1 MSIFRVPQ
9 WVTQHLHEFPT
20 YNAIPD
26 SLFQQLHKDLARYQ
40 ASETPLVS
48 IVIPA
53 YNEEKD
59 MLKTLSSLAH
69 NKSLYP
75 TELIV
80 VNNNSKDHTQ
90 EILDRCGVCS
100 VLETKQGISY
110 ARQAGLE
117 AARGKYILSA
127 DSDSIYPPEW
137 GIAYIQTLEQNPDV
151 AVVYGQYSFIPSEGA
166 TRLGLQLHEL
176 VAENFFRT
184 RTGKLEA
191 VNVMGFNFAYRR
203 EQALQIGGFKH
214 DLDRAKTGRAEDGW
228 MAYELADLGRI
239 QLVKMSNRVWTSD
252 RRLMEAGSLIKAFML
267 RVKKYVAGGT
277 PHQGVVS

>member
-9 WVTQHLHEFPT
+9 WVTQHLHEYPT
-20 YNAIPD
+20 YNAVPD

-40 ASETPLVS
+40 TSETPLVS

-59 MLKTLSSLAH
+59 ILKTLSSLAH

-80 VNNNSKDHTQ
+80 VNNNSNDHTQ
-90 EILDRCGVCS
+90 EILDRCGVRS
-100 VLETKQGISY
+100 ILETKQGISY
-110 ARQAGLE
+110 ARQAGLA

-137 GIAYIQTLEQNPDV
+137 GIKYTQTLEQNPDI

-166 TRLGLQLHEL
+166 TRIGLQLHEW

-228 MAYELADLGRI
+228 MAYELADFGRI
-239 QLVKMSNRVWTSD
+239 QLVKMPNRVWTSD
-252 RRLMEAGSLIKAFML
+252 RRLMEAGSLAKAFML
-267 RVKKYVAGGT
+267 RVKKYIAGRT
-277 PHQGVVS
+277 PRQGAVS